1 MKQNFKVIGM
11 MCAACSTHVENA
23 VRALDGIEGV
33 TVSLLTNSMAV
44 EFSPDKITSDD
55 IERAV
60 RGAGY
65 RAEAMAEGERVTLT
79 PERRDLKPLLFSL
92 PLAALLMYLEMGWM
106 HLPFPSFIHP
116 DQAPLVWLLL
126 QFVLA
131 SAVCIINYRYFVG
144 GIRSLILLKPNMDSL
159 IALGAGASMLYA
171 TGILVA
177 VLFGVDDPELIRR
190 ASFSGAGMIL
200 TLVTLGKTLEGR
212 AKDKTKAA
220 IRALSALVP
229 EEVAVRREG
238 TEMRIPLSALSY
250 EDTLLLRVGDR
261 VGADAVV
268 LSGSVSMDESALT
281 GESLPIERSVGDTL
295 SCGCIIVDGYAEARP
310 SAIGEDSSLSHTVR
324 MVSEAAASK
333 APIARTADRISRV
346 FVPVVLSLSLLTFI
360 VWLIA
365 SGLPDAITHAVS
377 VLVISCPCA
386 LGLATPTAIMCAMGK
401 GASLGILIKS
411 AQALENVGRC
421 SAVAF
426 DKTGTL
432 TTGELCVVDF
442 LCTASLSRE
451 DALALARS
459 IEETSAHPTARAIV
473 RYADTASTV
482 DVGKISTLAGK
493 GMFAKGPNGAYAIGN
508 AALMEECDVELGGA
522 KEFTKAAAARGASVV
537 YLASDEELLCA
548 FAVSDTPREDSRD
561 VINAVEKLGLH
572 PLLLTGDGEAAAGA
586 VAEALGIRN
595 YYANLT
601 PEGKGKRIEELRK
614 SYAVMMVGDGIN
626 DALPLVSADVGVAV
640 GTGTDVA
647 VESCEIVLRGEGVQK
662 IPTLIRLGRYTLRKI
677 KQNLFFALVYNAI
690 CIPLAMGALSFV
702 GITLSPMI
710 ASLAMACSSLS
721 VVTNALLIN
730 KFTGD
735 I

>member
-1 MKQNFKVIGM
+1 M
-11 MCAACSTHVENA
+11 MCAACASHVENA
-23 VRALDGIEGV
+23 VRALEGV
-33 TVSLLTNSMAV
+33 ESVAVSLLTNSMSVDFDPNRLTPDSIEHAV
-44 EFSPDKITSDD
+44 H
-55 IERAV
+55 A
-60 RGAGY
+60 AGY
-65 RAEAMAEGERVTLT
+65 RAEAMAQGERAELT
-79 PERRDLKPLLFSL
+79 PVRRDLKPLFFSA
-92 PLAALLMYLEMGWM
+92 PLAVLLMYLEMGWM

-116 DQAPLVWLLL
+116 ERAPIAWLLV
-126 QFVLA
+126 QFILA
-131 SAVCIINYRYFVG
+131 AAICVINYRYFVG
-144 GIRSLILLKPNMDSL
+144 GIRSLLLLKPNMDSL
-159 IALGAGASMLYA
+159 IALGAGACMLYA
-171 TGILVA
+171 TGILIA
-177 VLFGVDDPELIRR
+177 LFCGIEDPDLLSR

-212 AKDKTKAA
+212 AKDKTGAA
-220 IRALSALVP
+220 IRALCALAP
-229 EEVAVRREG
+229 EVISVRREG
-238 TEMRIPLSALSY
+238 QEIRLPLAELSY

-261 VGADAVV
+261 IGADAVV
-268 LSGSVSMDESALT
+268 ISGAVSVDESALT
-281 GESLPIERSVGDTL
+281 GESLPVERGEGASLT
-295 SCGCIIVDGYAEARP
+295 CGCMIADGYAEARP
-310 SAIGEDSSLSHTVR
+310 TAIGEDSSLSHTVR

-346 FVPVVLSLSLLTFI
+346 FVPIVLLLSLITFI
-360 VWLIA
+360 IWWIV

-411 AQALENVGRC
+411 AEALEAVGRC
-421 SAVAF
+421 TAVAF

-459 IEETSAHPTARAIV
+459 IEEASSHPTARTIV
-473 RYADTASTV
+473 RYASDASTV
-482 DVGKISTLAGK
+482 EVGKISTLAGK
-493 GMFAKGPNGAYAIGN
+493 GMFAKGPRGAYAIGN
-508 AALMEECDVELGGA
+508 AALMDECDVELDA
-522 KEFTKAAAARGASVV
+522 ADEFTRAAAARGASVV

-548 FAVSDTPREDSRD
+548 FAVSDTPRADSREA
-561 VINAVEKLGLH
+561 ITAVKELGLR
-572 PLLLTGDGEAAAGA
+572 PVLVTGDGEAAAGA
-586 VAEALGIRN
+586 VADALGIRDC
-595 YYANLT
+595 YASLT
-601 PEGKGKRIEELRK
+601 PEDKGRRIELER
-614 SYAVMMVGDGIN
+614 STDTVMMVGDGIN

-647 VESCEIVLRGEGVQK
+647 VESCEIVLRGEGVHK
-662 IPTLIRLGRYTLRKI
+662 IVTLIRLGRYTLRKI

-702 GITLSPMI
+702 GLTLSPMI

-730 KFTGD
+730 KFKGD